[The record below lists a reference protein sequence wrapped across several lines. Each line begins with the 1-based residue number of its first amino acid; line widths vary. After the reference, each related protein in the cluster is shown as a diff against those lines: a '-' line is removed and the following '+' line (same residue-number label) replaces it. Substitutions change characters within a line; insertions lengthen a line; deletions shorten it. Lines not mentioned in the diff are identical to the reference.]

1 MVGKTQEYRR
11 EVEHQRRRRQ
21 ESQQPAVAPQPEG
34 ARAAGIF
41 QRRQQEQ
48 KREQKPSHRH
58 AVPQLL
64 QREDGILQPVPEP
77 RRDEQHRAER
87 FHNAALFGDVGQHE
101 QQVNAEAGRQR
112 AQQQIFLFAADH
124 RKDRRNG
131 QQAGSDKQRHFL
143 FSLPSVILMT
153 AL

>member
-1 MVGKTQEYRR
+1 M
-11 EVEHQRRRRQ
+11 
-21 ESQQPAVAPQPEG
+21 APQPEG

-48 KREQKPSHRH
+48 KREQKTPHRH

-87 FHNAALFGDVGQHE
+87 FRNAALFGDIGQHE
-101 QQVNAEAGRQR
+101 PEVNDQAGRQG
-112 AQQQIFLFAADH
+112 AEQDILLFAADH